1 MTTVWRIELADRFNT
16 IHRGFPGLEAEGR
29 WHVQG
34 LLPCTYA
41 SSSLS
46 LAILEKLVQ
55 YSSSARS
62 LAEISANLVIIK
74 IELAKEPLVLEKSR
88 LKAGWGSASS
98 YTEQTKI
105 LGLEFL
111 VESRNTAMLVPSVI
125 VPEEYNVLINC
136 SENVIGKVLST
147 NKSKV
152 KLQNATF
159 EIHRTSVFDPRI
171 SKILS

>member
-1 MTTVWRIELADRFNT
+1 MTRVWRVEFADRFKS
-16 IHRGFPGLEAEGR
+16 IHKGFPGLKAEGR
-29 WHVQG
+29 WHVKG

-41 SSSLS
+41 SKSLS

-62 LAEISANLVIIK
+62 LAEISADLIIIK
-74 IELAKEPLVLEKSR
+74 IELAKEPKVLEKSK
-88 LKAGWGSASS
+88 LKAGWGSASF

-111 VESRNTAMLVPSVI
+111 VKSKNTAMFVPSVI

-136 SENVIGKVLST
+136 REDVIGRVLST
-147 NKSKV
+147 NKTKV
-152 KLQNATF
+152 KLENAMF
-159 EIHRTSVFDPRI
+159 ENGLFSVFRTSRLV
-171 SKILS
+171 ST

>member
-1 MTTVWRIELADRFNT
+1 M
-16 IHRGFPGLEAEGR
+16 
-29 WHVQG
+29 
-34 LLPCTYA
+34 LPCTYA
-41 SSSLS
+41 SNSLS

-62 LAEISANLVIIK
+62 LAEISSNLVIIK
-74 IELAKEPLVLEKSR
+74 IELVQEPKVLEKSK
-88 LKAGWGSASS
+88 LKAGWDSASS
-98 YTEQTKI
+98 YSEQTKI

-111 VESRNTAMLVPSVI
+111 VESKNTAMLVPSVV

-136 SENVIGKVLST
+136 REDVIGKVLST

-152 KLQNATF
+152 KLQHATF